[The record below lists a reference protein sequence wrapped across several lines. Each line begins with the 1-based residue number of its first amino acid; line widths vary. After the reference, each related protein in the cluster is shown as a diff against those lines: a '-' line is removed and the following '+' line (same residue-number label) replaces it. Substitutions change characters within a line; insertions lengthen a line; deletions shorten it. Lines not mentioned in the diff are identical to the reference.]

1 MLPSKTYYTMDCA
14 LYESNFDT
22 SGTVKPHRIMEFLQ
36 DAAGE
41 HANNL
46 GFGWDS
52 LDSTGCLWVLSKI
65 KIRFHKPVTKDIGR
79 FTLYTWPLKP
89 DRFFADR
96 CFIALDGDG
105 DRLFSAASV
114 WLVIDRDTRRI
125 VSADRLNSIYNCD
138 FDDTRCDVDFD
149 FARISRDDGYSFGY
163 DKTVRRSDMDINGHV
178 NNTHYINY
186 AVDVLDTGDR
196 IREAE
201 IVYRKELTLGDTVHI
216 FYKRRDKEVL
226 VVGERDEVCFTVRL
240 ALM

>member
-1 MLPSKTYYTMDCA
+1 MLPSKTYYTMDCV

-41 HANNL
+41 HANRL

-96 CFIALDGDG
+96 CFTALDGEG

-125 VSADRLNSIYNCD
+125 VSADRLKSI
-138 FDDTRCDVDFD
+138 
-149 FARISRDDGYSFGY
+149 
-163 DKTVRRSDMDINGHV
+163 
-178 NNTHYINY
+178 YINY